1 MRRLWIVTNFPCDMN
16 LSKPTFFL
24 LTTLILLLAA
34 CGAPALPTPIPTA
47 QVPTAAPTH
56 TPPPPTRELS
66 PVTRATSTALPP
78 SPTNPP
84 TRPTATPAPVT
95 PIISISQPAAGDL
108 SLVLGSELVLS
119 GLAQRNEP
127 QTIWVTLITPDRIV
141 LVDTPATFSRSGG
154 NTDAWQASFT
164 VPEFIVGPAQL
175 QATIRDSQNQI
186 VVAEVRAVTLTLD
199 ASRTPR
205 FLALQ
210 RPVYNQ
216 NVVAGYYLFM
226 DGQTGLPAGGLI
238 TMKILT
244 DDCQTEAARQSFA
257 IGGGYGSY
265 WYGYIGVPRNL
276 SGPACAIAYFG
287 TPGADNWRQALVPIN
302 ILAETDE
309 AAAGIF
315 IVNPTAGSVARA
327 GQSFAI
333 SGLAYNAVDDTVLVT
348 ITLDGGQILS
358 QATAVVDDF
367 GYWELNLTLP
377 PDIAGSAAISAVTGL
392 PGDDYYVETQL
403 LLTIEEAP

>member
-1 MRRLWIVTNFPCDMN
+1 MN
-16 LSKPTFFL
+16 LSKLTFFL
-24 LTTLILLLAA
+24 LTTLTLLLAA
-34 CGAPALPTPIPTA
+34 CGAPALPTP
-47 QVPTAAPTH
+47 VPTALVPTVTPTH
-56 TPPPPTRELS
+56 TPPPPTRDLGQN
-66 PVTRATSTALPP
+66 TLATSTALPP
-78 SPTNPP
+78 SPTAPP
-84 TRPTATPAPVT
+84 PRPSATPAPVS
-95 PIISISQPAAGDL
+95 PLISISQPTGDL
-108 SLVLGSELVLS
+108 SLVLGSEMTLS
-119 GLAQRNEP
+119 GLAQRNEG

-164 VPEFIVGPAQL
+164 VPEFVVGPAQL

-186 VVAEVRAVTLTLD
+186 ITAEVRAVMLTLD

-205 FLALQ
+205 FLVLQ
-210 RPVYNQ
+210 RPLYNQ

-238 TMKILT
+238 TMKILI
-244 DDCQTEAARQSFA
+244 DDCQTEAAKQSFG

-287 TPGADNWRQALVPIN
+287 APGTDTWRQALVPIN

-315 IVNPTAGSVARA
+315 IVNPIAGGAARA
-327 GQSFAI
+327 GQSFAV
-333 SGLAYNAVDDTVLVT
+333 SGLAYNAVDDTVLTTV
-348 ITLDGGQILS
+348 TLDGGQILS

-367 GYWELNLTLP
+367 GYWEVNLTLP
-377 PDIAGSAAISAVTGL
+377 PGIAGSAAISAVTGL
-392 PGDDYYVETQL
+392 PGDDYYAETQL
-403 LLTIEEAP
+403 LLTIEETP